1 MSVWEKLYSEKVSTL
16 RPSPIREML
25 HVIRQPGMISFAG
38 GNPDPQSFPVD
49 LFYESASILK
59 EQGKDVLQYG
69 TTEGY
74 PPLKSFLCSW
84 LKPRMGRAIAED
96 ELLITT
102 GSTQVVDLLCWAILD
117 KGDLI
122 ITEEPTF
129 VGTAL
134 TMHNHGAQFLT
145 IPCDADGMLVDQLP
159 EKIEK
164 ALSQGKRIKFIYT
177 IPNFHN
183 PLGCTMSLERR
194 KKLVEIA
201 NKYGI
206 AILED
211 DPYAYIRFEGEDL
224 PTLFSLDQSGLVV
237 HACTFS
243 KILAPGTRVAW
254 AVGNKEIIRKMAI
267 FKQGIDLCSSVVA
280 QALVYEYCR
289 KGHLDS
295 YLPNIVDHYRKKRD
309 NMEECLKKYL
319 PLEEVSW
326 VKPMGGFFYWLEM
339 KNLKTA
345 DLYEKALQKKVA
357 FVPGESFY
365 PNQNGG
371 KNCFRMCF
379 TFASPSDMDEGIKRL
394 GEAMKELL
402 KS

>member
-1 MSVWEKLYSEKVSTL
+1 
-16 RPSPIREML
+16 
-25 HVIRQPGMISFAG
+25 
-38 GNPDPQSFPVD
+38 
-49 LFYESASILK
+49 
-59 EQGKDVLQYG
+59 
-69 TTEGY
+69 
-74 PPLKSFLCSW
+74 
-84 LKPRMGRAIAED
+84 
-96 ELLITT
+96 
-102 GSTQVVDLLCWAILD
+102 
-117 KGDLI
+117 
-122 ITEEPTF
+122 
-129 VGTAL
+129 
-134 TMHNHGAQFLT
+134 
-145 IPCDADGMLVDQLP
+145 MLVDQLP

-295 YLPNIVDHYRKKRD
+295 YGEDGNYEAKKEVLEKLDSLIPKVLELKPDVLVVTGDH
-309 NMEECLKKYL
+309 
-319 PLEEVSW
+319 S
-326 VKPMGGFFYWLEM
+326 
-339 KNLKTA
+339 T
-345 DLYEKALQKKVA
+345 
-357 FVPGESFY
+357 
-365 PNQNGG
+365 
-371 KNCFRMCF
+371 
-379 TFASPSDMDEGIKRL
+379 PSQ
-394 GEAMKELL
+394 L
-402 KS
+402 KSHSWHPVPVLLVSPYVRHGNCSGFGERECAKGALGIMPAHHLMGLMLAHGLRLSKYGA